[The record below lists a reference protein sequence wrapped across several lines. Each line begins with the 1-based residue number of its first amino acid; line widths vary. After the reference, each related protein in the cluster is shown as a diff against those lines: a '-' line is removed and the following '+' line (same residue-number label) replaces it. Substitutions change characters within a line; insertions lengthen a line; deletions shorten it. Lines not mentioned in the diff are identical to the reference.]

1 MMYRNWSIGTNH
13 FSHFS
18 GRHIACQISNHKEL
32 NTKHF
37 EQQGGIDDHNGG
49 YGQLH
54 NGGAMNGDHHMGKD
68 TSSTPSPVIRVI
80 VDNLIYV
87 VNLDNLYQIFSRAG
101 KVLKIVTFTKNSVF
115 QALVQFGDIP
125 SAIQAKLSLD
135 GQCMFS
141 NGNVLRI
148 EYSKLQNLI
157 VKYNNEKSRD
167 YTQPQLGAGNFGGAS
182 GGGGGGDRGSAGGI
196 GGSTSSLNGG
206 GIGGGVV
213 DSASVAAQLSAAASS
228 ADHFGNLL
236 NAGGGGSAA
245 GLTFPGFP
253 GSHHSNGSAQ
263 FAAAAAA
270 RGYHHAANSAAAAA
284 GSAAAAASLQQALSL
299 QNLVSPSA
307 AMFAASAAGAGL
319 TGLVMT
325 SPVIHVSGLSTEVSV
340 RVCVQQL
347 LFPSW
352 LLSFILILFS
362 ICSF

>member
-1 MMYRNWSIGTNH
+1 
-13 FSHFS
+13 
-18 GRHIACQISNHKEL
+18 
-32 NTKHF
+32 
-37 EQQGGIDDHNGG
+37 
-49 YGQLH
+49 
-54 NGGAMNGDHHMGKD
+54 MNGDHHMGKD

-236 NAGGGGSAA
+236 SAGGGGGSA

-340 RVCVQQL
+340 RVIVSNSCCCSPPG
-347 LFPSW
+347 FSH
-352 LLSFILILFS
+352 SFILS
-362 ICSF
+362 H